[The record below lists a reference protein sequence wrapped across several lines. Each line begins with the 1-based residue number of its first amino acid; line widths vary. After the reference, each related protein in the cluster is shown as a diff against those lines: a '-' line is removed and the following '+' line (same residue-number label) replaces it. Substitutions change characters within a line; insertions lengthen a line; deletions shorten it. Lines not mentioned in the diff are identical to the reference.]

1 MHRKQLLAALALAM
15 AAGLSACSQPG
26 TSAGANQ
33 QAAERFLTERN
44 GGTPVALGED
54 ARAQNMTTLGTVEQV
69 AGDTI
74 VVRDKAGTSTTIR
87 LAADAKV
94 YRQVAAQPSEI
105 QAGDTIAAFG
115 TRNGAILQADSI
127 EIGGTMDSQAIVLD
141 EQADAPTQGGGAPLI
156 VRKNTDDQQQDQG
169 DRFVAGK
176 GDRLPAG
183 SMVAGTVERV
193 AGDTIVVKDKAGT
206 STTTQLTGETKIHKQ
221 TLVEASAIEAGQFIM
236 ARGTQQGDEFQAI
249 QVTILASAPAP

>member
-1 MHRKQLLAALALAM
+1 MHRKRLLAALALAM

-26 TSAGANQ
+26 NSAGANQ

-54 ARAQNMTTLGTVEQV
+54 GHAQNMTTLGTVEQV

-74 VVRDKAGTSTTIR
+74 VVKDKAGASTTIR

-105 QAGDTIAAFG
+105 QAGDPIAAFG

-127 EIGGTMDSQAIVLD
+127 QIGGTMDSQTIVFG
-141 EQADAPTQGGGAPLI
+141 EKADTLAQGGGAPI
-156 VRKNTDDQQQDQG
+156 IDTGGSQQHKG
-169 DRFVAGK
+169 DLLVAGK
-176 GDRLPAG
+176 GDHLPAG
-183 SMVAGTVERV
+183 SIVSGTVERV

-206 STTTQLTGETKIHKQ
+206 STTVQLTGETKIHKQ
-221 TLVEASAIEAGQFIM
+221 AMVEASAIEAGQLIM
-236 ARGTQQGDEFQAI
+236 ARGTQQRDEFQAT
-249 QVTILASAPAP
+249 QVNILASAPAP